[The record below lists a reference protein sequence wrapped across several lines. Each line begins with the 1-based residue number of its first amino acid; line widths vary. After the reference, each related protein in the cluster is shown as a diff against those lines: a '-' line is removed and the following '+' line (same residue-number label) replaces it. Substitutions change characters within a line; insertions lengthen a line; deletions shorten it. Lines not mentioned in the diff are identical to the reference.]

1 MGIVLFD
8 QYTLLHFAT
17 GVIFY
22 FFNFSLLSFFVI
34 HTVFEIVENTKYG
47 VYFIDK
53 YLTFWPGGKVK
64 PDKVINSIGDTIGAL
79 GGWYSAKLL
88 DGFYKV

>member
-53 YLTFWPGGKVK
+53 YLTFWPGRKVK
-64 PDKVINSIGDTIGAL
+64 PDKIINNIGDTIGAL
-79 GGWYSAKLL
+79 SGWYSAKLL
-88 DGFYKV
+88 DGFYS